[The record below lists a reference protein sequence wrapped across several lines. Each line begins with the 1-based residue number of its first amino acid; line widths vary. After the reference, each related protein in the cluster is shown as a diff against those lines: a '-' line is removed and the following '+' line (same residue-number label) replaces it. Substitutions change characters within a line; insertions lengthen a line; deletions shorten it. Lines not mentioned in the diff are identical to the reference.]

1 MAVQISGNDITVP
14 RDGSFTRNVTIGG
27 TLTYEDV
34 TNIDSVGLV
43 TARSGIEIG
52 ARPGVAASISVDGN
66 MIVSGISTFGGD
78 VQISS
83 GGKLGIGTVT
93 PGGLLHTHASSGSNR
108 NLIEA
113 SAGNSFLRLKSGSTS
128 NNSGVEFFSGSSNT
142 ANVSGLGA
150 GGLQFEVGGSER
162 LRILASGH
170 VNIGDEITSDTG
182 MFKVIAADGDSDE
195 LYVGQFENREATA
208 GRSYGVNIRAGSN
221 STDHGFRVRNRAND
235 TTQFLVNGDG
245 KIGIGDDTPDALL
258 SIKGD
263 SDGASNP
270 SIRLKDGTDTREA
283 WITNNSGDLL
293 LANGGNDNTPHCYLK
308 MFDGNIMVFA
318 TSNLERARIDSNG
331 SVYFTTVDGSMWNN
345 TDAGNGWS
353 WMKDYGTVATKTD
366 RATGYANMYINKTN
380 TGSGS
385 DERWINFIWDAG
397 DYGNIKRSGSGVNYQ
412 SNSDYRL
419 KENVVSLTDGISRL
433 KNLKPS
439 RFNWKSEPG
448 ATVDGFIAHEAQTVV
463 PEAVD
468 GVKDQIADDSNADTE
483 NGTPIY
489 QKMDNS
495 KLVPLLTAALQEAVT
510 KIEALEARVATLE
523 GS

>member
-1 MAVQISGNDITVP
+1 
-14 RDGSFTRNVTIGG
+14 
-27 TLTYEDV
+27 
-34 TNIDSVGLV
+34 
-43 TARSGIEIG
+43 
-52 ARPGVAASISVDGN
+52 
-66 MIVSGISTFGGD
+66 
-78 VQISS
+78 
-83 GGKLGIGTVT
+83 
-93 PGGLLHTHASSGSNR
+93 
-108 NLIEA
+108 
-113 SAGNSFLRLKSGSTS
+113 
-128 NNSGVEFFSGSSNT
+128 
-142 ANVSGLGA
+142 
-150 GGLQFEVGGSER
+150 
-162 LRILASGH
+162 
-170 VNIGDEITSDTG
+170 
-182 MFKVIAADGDSDE
+182 VIAADGDSDE

-366 RATGYANMYINKTN
+366 RATGYANMYLNKTN

-385 DERWINFIWDAG
+385 DDRWINFVWDAG
-397 DYGNIKRSGSGVNYQ
+397 DYGNIKRS
-412 SNSDYRL
+412 
-419 KENVVSLTDGISRL
+419 
-433 KNLKPS
+433 
-439 RFNWKSEPG
+439 
-448 ATVDGFIAHEAQTVV
+448 
-463 PEAVD
+463 
-468 GVKDQIADDSNADTE
+468 
-483 NGTPIY
+483 
-489 QKMDNS
+489 
-495 KLVPLLTAALQEAVT
+495 
-510 KIEALEARVATLE
+510 
-523 GS
+523 